1 MRRSPQAMSRQLD
14 DEVVILD
21 VPSGRYF
28 SLNAVGVV
36 VWDRLADEA
45 TIDDLVAA
53 VTAEF
58 EVDPDTARSD
68 IDGLVASL
76 TEAGLLEP

>member
-45 TIDDLVAA
+45 TIDDLVDA